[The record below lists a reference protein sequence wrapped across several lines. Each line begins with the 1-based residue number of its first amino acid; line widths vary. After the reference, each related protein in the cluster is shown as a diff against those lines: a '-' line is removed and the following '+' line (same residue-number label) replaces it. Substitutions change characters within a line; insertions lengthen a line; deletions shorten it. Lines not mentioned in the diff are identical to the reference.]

1 MIEIG
6 YKWSM
11 ICFIIWILC
20 SMFATIISIRNM
32 VISYKAKN
40 KDDFKGDIT
49 ILILG
54 LLPTTPIFLIG
65 YLLWALALYLWG
77 LFDKWLDKKFKNK

>member
-1 MIEIG
+1 MIEVG
-6 YKWSM
+6 YEWSM

-20 SMFATIISIRNM
+20 STFATIISIRNM

-40 KDDFKGDIT
+40 KEDFKEAIS
-49 ILILG
+49 ILVLG

-65 YLLWALALYLWG
+65 HLLWALVSDLRD
-77 LFDKWLDKKFKNK
+77 LFNNWLDEKFK

>member
-11 ICFIIWILC
+11 ICFIIWMLC
-20 SMFATIISIRNM
+20 TLLVTVISIRNM

-40 KDDFKGDIT
+40 KDDFKGAIT
-49 ILILG
+49 VLILG
-54 LLPTTPIFLIG
+54 LLPTAPIFLIVS
-65 YLLWALALYLWG
+65 LLWALASDLWD
-77 LFDKWLDKKFKNK
+77 LFDNWLDKKFK

>member
-1 MIEIG
+1 MIEVG

-11 ICFIIWILC
+11 ICFIVWMLC
-20 SMFATIISIRNM
+20 STFATIISIRNM

-40 KDDFKGDIT
+40 KEDFKEAISV
-49 ILILG
+49 LVLG

-65 YLLWALALYLWG
+65 YLLWALVSDLRD
-77 LFDKWLDKKFKNK
+77 LFNNWLDKKFK

>member
-1 MIEIG
+1 
-6 YKWSM
+6 
-11 ICFIIWILC
+11 
-20 SMFATIISIRNM
+20 M

-49 ILILG
+49 LLVLG

-65 YLLWALALYLWG
+65 YLLWALTSNLWE
-77 LFDKWLDKKFKNK
+77 LFDNWLDKKFK

>member
-1 MIEIG
+1 MIEVG

-11 ICFIIWILC
+11 ICFIIWMLC
-20 SMFATIISIRNM
+20 STFAVIISIRNM

-40 KDDFKGDIT
+40 KEDFKEAIS
-49 ILILG
+49 ILVLG

-65 YLLWALALYLWG
+65 YLLWALVLDLCD
-77 LFDKWLDKKFKNK
+77 LFNNWLDKKFK